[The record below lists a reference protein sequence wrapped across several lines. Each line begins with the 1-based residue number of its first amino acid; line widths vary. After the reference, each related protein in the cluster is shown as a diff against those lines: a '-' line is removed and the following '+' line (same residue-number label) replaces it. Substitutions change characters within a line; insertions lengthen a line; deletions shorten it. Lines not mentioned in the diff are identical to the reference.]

1 MPPKHFL
8 VDTSSVSVEVAAQTA
23 SLASGNA
30 DRDAHVKSADVLDVE
45 NDPTTAFRSTS
56 AAISVIKQS

>member
-1 MPPKHFL
+1 
-8 VDTSSVSVEVAAQTA
+8 VAAQTA